1 MGPHTTP
8 SVVPER
14 EEADGWVRCDIEEVV
29 RNIVSLGVRDALRG
43 KVLGRAEST
52 RPGVQRAPMGKHEN
66 LVERMVELGTTRP
79 TVSTEKT
86 AETGR
91 RTSADE

>member
-1 MGPHTTP
+1 MGPHATP

-14 EEADGWVRCDIEEVV
+14 EEADGRVRRDIEEVV
-29 RNIVSLGVRDALRG
+29 RNVVSLGVRDALRG
-43 KVLGRAEST
+43 EVLGRAEPT
-52 RPGVQRAPMGKHEN
+52 RPGVQRAPMGKHED
-66 LVERMVELGTTRP
+66 LVERMVELGTTRR